1 MARKKKL
8 VNVMLET
15 LSKINPNTLSVKTK
29 LQILTLFALGIGVF
43 AYFVQNGKVKFQA
56 DTMPNQAPVVSISFP
71 QNNAIITGNEVTVSA
86 SAFDDRRVA
95 KMELYVDGL
104 STFTTYSSNFSYSV
118 SQLSKNKHII
128 TVKAFDDSNSAGYQ
142 TIDINIQ

>member
-1 MARKKKL
+1 
-8 VNVMLET
+8 
-15 LSKINPNTLSVKTK
+15 
-29 LQILTLFALGIGVF
+29 
-43 AYFVQNGKVKFQA
+43 
-56 DTMPNQAPVVSISFP
+56 
-71 QNNAIITGNEVTVSA
+71 
-86 SAFDDRRVA
+86 
-95 KMELYVDGL
+95 MELYVDGL